1 LSCECHRSIEE
12 SLVVIKS
19 RIIGEKNRMLEQLE
33 GFKEGLRNGF
43 YRLTAK
49 HLFKAGTYF
58 ASLDND
64 FTKHPQL
71 QQIINSLKKRLNNRS
86 KRLLSF
92 VETNSP
98 LIEQQAE
105 IVDVEELLQKILK
118 QKEKAK
124 GLLEGNGERELQEA
138 ERILDRLEKLER
150 YFSAWEVGISEKT
163 DFLKIVDMHD

>member
-12 SLVVIKS
+12 SLVAVKS
-19 RIIGEKNRMLEQLE
+19 RMIGEKNKMLKQLE
-33 GFKEGLRNGF
+33 EFKEGLRNGF
-43 YRLTAK
+43 YQLAAK

-64 FTKHPQL
+64 FTRHPRS
-71 QQIINSLKKRLNNRS
+71 QQIINSLKKRLNDRS

-92 VETNSP
+92 VEMNTP
-98 LIEQQAE
+98 LIERQADF
-105 IVDVEELLQKILK
+105 VDVEELLQGILK
-118 QKEKAK
+118 HKEKAK

-150 YFSAWEVGISEKT
+150 YFSAWEVGISEKI